1 MSVDYS
7 PEVLQHLVSPANVG
21 ELEDADGVGESGHT
35 ACGDVARFTVRVR
48 ENVVEDA
55 RYKVQGCAAC
65 IAAGSALADLVNGAG
80 LLEAA
85 RVSRS
90 DIEQELGGP
99 LPEGKEHA
107 LTLVVDA
114 LHKAFEDRWDRVA
127 GESLVEGYGGY

>member
-7 PEVLQHLVSPANVG
+7 PQVLQHLVSPVNVG
-21 ELEDADGVGESGHT
+21 ELEDADGTGESGDA

-48 ENVVEDA
+48 DNVIEEA
-55 RYKVQGCAAC
+55 RFKVQGCAAC
-65 IAAGSALADLVNGAG
+65 IAAGSALAGLVSGAE

-85 RVSRS
+85 RVSRA
-90 DIEQELGGP
+90 DVERELGGP

-107 LTLVVDA
+107 LMLVVDA

>member
-7 PEVLQHLVSPANVG
+7 PQVLQHLVSPVNVG
-21 ELEDADGVGESGHT
+21 ELEDADGTGESGDA

-48 ENVVEDA
+48 DNVIEEA
-55 RYKVQGCAAC
+55 RFKVQGCAAC
-65 IAAGSALADLVNGAG
+65 IAAGSALAGLVSGAG

-85 RVSRS
+85 RISRA
-90 DIEQELGGP
+90 DIERELGGP

-107 LTLVVDA
+107 LVLVVDA

-127 GESLVEGYGGY
+127 GESLVEGYGGF